1 MTGNNYPLLS
11 ICCLGYNHENF
22 LSENIQSIIDINYKN
37 IEVIVVDDGSKDNSV
52 EELTKL
58 SKKVPF
64 QMKIISQQNTGN
76 IGKNFNNAY
85 KEARGELI
93 TFISLDDVYN
103 AKVMKKQIYMM
114 IEKSNIGFITS
125 SKTVSIN
132 DSGYINKKFNEL
144 PIHNKKNL
152 RTNELL
158 ELEFY
163 EFGAF
168 YIQGTIFRKSI
179 VDAVNAFD
187 EDMTG
192 DDIVLR
198 TKILKY
204 MIDNPIYSFEVM
216 NDNSCY
222 YRLHDNN
229 IHKNTRRQIKIVTEY
244 LEKYWGD
251 RENPDVLIYW
261 VNAYI
266 SNHKFSEYIS
276 LFALNKR
283 ASSLLL
289 ELKVQEKIKKSI
301 RKERLE
307 NLFKYI
313 YKKEKFTSGVREVC
327 LLSFIKLHYSKSK
340 KHDLGPHYSDIKDQ

>member
-1 MTGNNYPLLS
+1 MTGNNHPLLS
-11 ICCLGYNHENF
+11 ICCLGYNHEKF
-22 LSENIQSIIDINYKN
+22 LSENIQSIIDIKYNN
-37 IEVIVVDDGSKDNSV
+37 IEVIVVDDGSKDNSI

-58 SKKVPF
+58 AEKVPF

-85 KEARGELI
+85 KQARGELI

-103 AKVMKKQIYMM
+103 AKVMRKQIYMM
-114 IEKSNIGFITS
+114 IENSNIGFITS
-125 SKTVSIN
+125 SKAVSIN
-132 DSGYINKKFNEL
+132 HSGYINEEFSKL
-144 PIHNKKNL
+144 PIHNNENL
-152 RTNELL
+152 HIHELL
-158 ELEFY
+158 ELEFS

-192 DDIVLR
+192 DDIILR
-198 TKILKY
+198 TKVLRY

-216 NDNSCY
+216 KDNSCY

-244 LEKYWGD
+244 LEKYWED
-251 RENPDVLIYW
+251 RKNPDVLIYW

-289 ELKVQEKIKKSI
+289 EVRVQKKIKRSI
-301 RKERLE
+301 EKERLE

-313 YKKEKFTSGVREVC
+313 YKKEKFTSGMRKIC
-327 LLSFIKLHYSKSK
+327 LFNFIRLSYSRTK
-340 KHDLGPHYSDIKDQ
+340 KYGIGPHYSDIKD